1 MKKHVP
7 LCISLFIFGL
17 ASISAFAGV
26 TVSSPAN
33 GSTVGSSVNI
43 VASANTSCSKGIA
56 SMGIYPAPY
65 WLVYTVGGAS
75 LNTNIS
81 LNPGTYNVVVE
92 EWDKCGG
99 ASTAT
104 VTINVKNAANA
115 VYVTSPANNSSS
127 GSSVNFVATATSACS
142 LGVASMGIYTAPY
155 QLAYVTNGASLNTSL
170 NLSPGTYNTTVQEWD
185 KCGGAATAQVTVK
198 VGGNLFP
205 HIQSDGGWNG
215 YAQQPPTYQDCT
227 NCTPSGPG
235 TTWAM
240 YQGIKSPSL
249 SGNATQFNLGGNM
262 PYSDVLW
269 NNHLIGDFSSQGMPD
284 TNHTLVPTLSTFTYD
299 VYFYS
304 GQINNAQALEFDI
317 NQFFN
322 GMGFTWGHECRVSG
336 GNEWDYWD
344 NGNNKWVPTGIPCYP
359 LTNQWNHLILQV
371 QRTPGNQLLYQS
383 ITFNGAT
390 YTLNKYSNNFSAPGW
405 YGITI
410 NYQMDG
416 NYGQWAYDVYVD
428 NLNFTYQ

>member
-1 MKKHVP
+1 MKKHLP
-7 LCISLFIFGL
+7 QCISLFIFGL

-43 VASANTSCSKGIA
+43 VASANTACSKGVA

-65 WLVYTVGGAS
+65 WLVYTVGGAR

-81 LNPGTYNVVVE
+81 LNPGTYSVVVE
-92 EWDKCGG
+92 EWDYCGG
-99 ASTAT
+99 VSTAT
-104 VTINVKNAANA
+104 VTINVKSGANA

-127 GSSVNFVATATSACS
+127 GSSVNFVATATTACS

-155 QLAYVTNGASLNTSL
+155 KLAYVTNGASLNTSL
-170 NLSPGTYNTTVQEWD
+170 NLGPGTYNTIVQEWD
-185 KCGGAATAQVTVK
+185 KCGGAATTPVIVK
-198 VGGNLFP
+198 VGGNVFP
-205 HIQSDGGWNG
+205 HVQSDGGWNG
-215 YAQQPPTYQDCT
+215 YAQQPPTYQDC
-227 NCTPSGPG
+227 NACTPSGPG

-249 SGNATQFNLGGNM
+249 SGNATQFNIGGNM

-284 TNHTLVPTLSTFTYD
+284 SNHTLVPTLSAFTYD

-322 GMGFTWGHECRVSG
+322 GMGFTWGHECRVAG

-344 NGNNKWVPTGIPCYP
+344 NGSAKWVPTGIPCYP
-359 LTNQWNHLILQV
+359 LTNQWNHLILQYLSPCDTGGRFLRRMPAPKPV
-371 QRTPGNQLLYQS
+371 TTPMLVPL
-383 ITFNGAT
+383 
-390 YTLNKYSNNFSAPGW
+390 
-405 YGITI
+405 
-410 NYQMDG
+410 
-416 NYGQWAYDVYVD
+416 WAEIF
-428 NLNFTYQ
+428 LPCLTR